1 MSYPELHLVS
11 HKLCPYVQRARI
23 VLAEKNIPHEFEFI
37 DLANKPDWFLAIS
50 PLGKVPVLC
59 VDGKPLFESA
69 VIAEYLDE
77 ISPGSMH
84 PTDPFERAR
93 NRSWIEFASA
103 TLNSIAAFYRA
114 DDEQAFADAGALLRQ
129 RFETLEEALGDGPY
143 FNGEAFSIVDATFGP
158 VFRYFEVIDEF
169 VDRSFTDGL
178 PRVSAWRKALAQR
191 PSVQNAVV
199 HDYHQR
205 LRDFIAGLG
214 SELGRRIE
222 EQAAA

>member
-1 MSYPELHLVS
+1 MSYPKLHLVS
-11 HKLCPYVQRARI
+11 HRLCPYVQRARI
-23 VLAEKNIPHEFEFI
+23 VLAEKNIPHDFEFI

-77 ISPGSMH
+77 ISPGSLH
-84 PTDPFERAR
+84 PADPFEKAR
-93 NRSWIEFASA
+93 NRAWIEFASA

-114 DDEQAFADAGALLRQ
+114 DDERAFADAGAVLRQ
-129 RFETLEEALGDGPY
+129 RFESLEEALGDGPY
-143 FNGEAFSIVDATFGP
+143 FNGAVFSIVDAAFAP
-158 VFRYFEVIDEF
+158 VFRYFEVIDEV
-169 VDRSFTDGL
+169 VDRGFTDDL
-178 PRVSAWRKALAQR
+178 PRVRTWRRSLAAR

-222 EQAAA
+222 RKAAA